1 MKAAVTVSAGTLI
14 LALAVGSTMQADLG
28 DARDDVR
35 TRAAAG
41 LAVGLVSPATYLAP
55 TAPVPLARYRATLNH
70 LRPSVGGH
78 ARTTRSLAPV
88 VLNEVVKKNCAGCHS
103 DQRKMGNFSLQS
115 FDLATVGATS
125 PIIAEKMIG
134 KLRTGMMPPP
144 GRPRPAGD
152 TLEVLTETL
161 ERQMDA
167 LAVRKP
173 DIGRR
178 SFQRLNRAE
187 YERAIKDLLTLSVNA
202 ESWLPLDTKSANFDN
217 IADVQIPS
225 ATVLEAY
232 LDAASAVSR
241 MAVGDA
247 KATVSTSTYKVS
259 RLANQ
264 NDYEGNTP
272 VGTRGGTA
280 ATHYFPADGAY
291 VFSVSLHSTPIGQLV
306 GGNAPFDEQLEF
318 SVDGQRVALLDIDRG
333 MHESEPNGLDLKT
346 VPITVKAGPH
356 VIAAAYV
363 RTFEGPVEDLMTPIG
378 NSLPDTQIGIQDAI
392 TIQGHMK
399 LLSVTGPFN
408 PTGVSDTPSRRRV
421 FTCRPLS
428 AAEQRPCAEKIV
440 NRLGSLAYRRP
451 LTVTDRTAI
460 MRFYDEEAKDGG
472 FENGV
477 RGAVEAILASP
488 AFVFRA
494 EEVAATAKPGT
505 KVAVASTDLASR
517 LSFFLWGTL
526 PDSTLNSVA
535 QRGLLN
541 DTTVLVAQAKRML
554 ADPRADALATRFA
567 AQWLRLQDIEKV
579 HPDPLLYPAFNLQL
593 AKNLQQETEL
603 FMASLVRENRSLLD
617 MYTADYTYVNDELA
631 RHYGMNDVVGSDFR
645 RVTHTDKNRVGILGH
660 GSVLL
665 LTSQGN
671 RTSPVLR
678 GKWVMEVLMG
688 SPPPPPPPNVPDLE
702 VTGASKEGRML
713 TTRQRMEEHRDNASC
728 RSCHQFIDPIGLAL
742 DNFDVIGQW
751 RIKENNMPLDTRGD
765 YYDGTKITGPR
776 ELQQVLLKRPVPLV
790 RTFVTNLMAYAV
802 GRRVEYSDGPAIR
815 KIEASVKARNYRI
828 QDVVLG
834 VVKSDAFRMRMV
846 PVAQAALPAS
856 GASVGHS
863 R

>member
-1 MKAAVTVSAGTLI
+1 MKSVVALGAGSLI
-14 LALAVGSTMQADLG
+14 LVLAASSADRSSDRADLRDALAASPSALFAGVSS
-28 DARDDVR
+28 
-35 TRAAAG
+35 AA
-41 LAVGLVSPATYLAP
+41 SYIEPAAP
-55 TAPVPLARYRATLNH
+55 APLSSYRASLDH
-70 LRPSVGGH
+70 LRPSVGTH
-78 ARTTRSLAPV
+78 ARSTRTLAPV
-88 VLNEVVKKNCAGCHS
+88 VLNDVVKKTCAGCHS

-152 TLEVLTETL
+152 TLNVLTETL

-167 LAVRKP
+167 IAVRKP
-173 DIGRR
+173 DVGRR

-187 YERAIKDLLTLSVNA
+187 YERAVKDLLTVSVNA

-225 ATVLEAY
+225 ATVLESY
-232 LDAASAVSR
+232 LDAASAISR

-247 KATVSTSTYKVS
+247 KASMSTSTYKVS
-259 RLANQ
+259 RLENQ
-264 NDYEGNTP
+264 NGHDVDAP
-272 VGTRGGTA
+272 IGTRGGTA

-291 VFSVSLHSTPIGQLV
+291 VFAVSLHSTPIGQLV
-306 GGNAPFDEQLEF
+306 GSNAPFDEKIEI
-318 SVDGQRVALLDIDRG
+318 SVDGERVALLDIDRG
-333 MHESEPNGLDLKT
+333 IHESEPNGLDLKT
-346 VPITVKAGPH
+346 KPITVKAGPR

-378 NSLPDTQIGIQDAI
+378 NSLPDTQIGIQDGI

-428 AAEQRPCAEKIV
+428 AAEQRPCAERIV
-440 NRLGSLAYRRP
+440 NRIGSLAYRRP
-451 LTVTDRTAI
+451 LTISDRKAI
-460 MRFYDEEAKDGG
+460 MSFYDEEATSGG
-472 FENGV
+472 FESGV

-488 AFVFRA
+488 YFVFRA
-494 EEVAATAKPGT
+494 DEVAVTAKPGS
-505 KVAVASTDLASR
+505 KVAVSSTDLASR

-526 PDSTLNSVA
+526 PDSTLTGVA
-535 QRGLLN
+535 QRGMLS
-541 DTTVLVAQAKRML
+541 DTTVLIAQTKRML
-554 ADPRADALATRFA
+554 ADPRADALSTRFA

-593 AKNLQQETEL
+593 AKNLQKETEL
-603 FMASLVRENRSLLD
+603 FVASLVRENRSVLD
-617 MYTADYTYVNDELA
+617 LYTADYTYVNQDLA
-631 RHYGMNDVVGSDFR
+631 RHYGMTDVVGSDFR
-645 RVTHTDKNRVGILGH
+645 RVTYTDKNRVGILGH
-660 GSVLL
+660 GSVLM

-688 SPPPPPPPNVPDLE
+688 SPPPPPPPNVADLE
-702 VTGASKEGRML
+702 ATDAHVDGRML
-713 TTRQRMEEHRDNASC
+713 TTRERMEMHRNNASC

-751 RIKENNMPLDTRGD
+751 RIKEHNMPLDTRGD

-815 KIEASVKARNYRI
+815 KIEASVRAKNYRI
-828 QDVVLG
+828 QDIVLG

-856 GASVGHS
+856 GVSVGNS